1 MKRLYALAFSLGC
14 AVPMSALAADGIRV
28 QVLSAT
34 VKDQRIAGAEV
45 IVQKN
50 GESSLKG
57 TTGADGSVQFDKP
70 FGGADDGSV
79 SLIIKKEGY
88 SNLVVK
94 CPCDGLTYAVSPVMA
109 QNLDGMRIVLNW
121 GAQPSDLDSHL
132 VHPSTHVYFS
142 KKQGDLANL
151 DVDDT
156 TSYGPETITLEKKK
170 PGMKYLYAV
179 HNYTEGDKKGSLTVS
194 NGSQAKVFA
203 YVGSSLVRTFTPPK
217 GKAGNVWVVFGIG
230 ENGEFYDIN
239 KFTDVADRS
248 KVGEFMQGLIQ
259 GGGFQSVPEVTVDQT
274 RLADTLN
281 RQGEKAYHA
290 GKLDEAVSLYL
301 EAIANN
307 PEHGQAYSNLGLAY
321 QKLNRNAE
329 ALWANRKAI
338 ALASGK
344 AAATIRASSFYNIA
358 RVYEAD
364 GKYAEAL
371 ENFQSALSNKEHP
384 AYKTGIERMK
394 QQLGQN

>member
-57 TTGADGSVQFDKP
+57 TTGADGSVQFEKP
-70 FGGADDGSV
+70 FGGADDSSV

-88 SNLVVK
+88 ANLVVK
-94 CPCDGLTYAVSPVMA
+94 CPCDGLTYAVSPVMV
-109 QNLDGMRIVLNW
+109 QNLDGMRLVLNW

-132 VHPSTHVYFS
+132 VHPTTHVYFS

-156 TSYGPETITLEKKK
+156 TSYGPETVTLEKKK
-170 PGMKYLYAV
+170 PGVKYLYAV
-179 HNYTEGDKKGSLTVS
+179 HNYTEGDKKGSLTLS
-194 NGSQAKVFA
+194 NNSQAKVFA

-239 KFTDVADRS
+239 KFTDVAERG
-248 KVGEFMQGLIQ
+248 KVGEFMHGLIQ
-259 GGGFQSVPEVTVDQT
+259 GGGFQSVPEVTVDQM

-281 RQGEKAYHA
+281 KQGEKAYHA

-321 QKLNRNAE
+321 QKLNSNAE

>member
-1 MKRLYALAFSLGC
+1 MKRLFALAFSLGC
-14 AVPMSALAADGIRV
+14 AVPVSAMAADAIKV
-28 QVLSAT
+28 QILSAT
-34 VKDQRIAGAEV
+34 VKDQKIAGAEV
-45 IVQKN
+45 IAQKN
-50 GESSLKG
+50 GEASIKG
-57 TTGADGSVQFDKP
+57 TTAADGTVRFEKP
-70 FGGADDGSV
+70 FGGADDSAV
-79 SLIIKKEGY
+79 SLIVKKDGY

-94 CPCDGLTYAVSPVMA
+94 CPCDGLSYAISPVMS

-132 VHPSTHVYFS
+132 VHPSTHVFYS
-142 KKQGDLANL
+142 AKKGDLANL

-156 TSYGPETITLEKKK
+156 TSYGPETVTLEKKK
-170 PGMKYLYAV
+170 NGVKYLYAV
-179 HNYTEGDKKGSLTVS
+179 HNYTEGDKQGSVTLS
-194 NGSQAKVFA
+194 NNSQAKVFV

-230 ENGEFYDIN
+230 DNGEFYDIN
-239 KFTDVADRS
+239 KFTDVKDRGQ
-248 KVGEFMQGLIQ
+248 VGSFMQGLIK
-259 GGGFQSVPEVTVDQT
+259 GGGFQSVPEVSVDQT

-281 RQGEKAYHA
+281 KQGEKTYHE

-358 RVYEAD
+358 RVYEGEQKWAD
-364 GKYAEAL
+364 AL
-371 ENFQSALSNKEHP
+371 ENFQSALGQKDHD
-384 AYKTGIERMK
+384 AYKKGIVRMK
-394 QQLGQN
+394 EKLGQN

>member
-1 MKRLYALAFSLGC
+1 MKRLFALAFSLGC
-14 AVPMSALAADGIRV
+14 AVSSSALAADGIRV

-34 VKDQRIAGAEV
+34 VKDQKIAGAEV
-45 IVQKN
+45 IAQKN
-50 GESSLKG
+50 GESSVKG
-57 TTGADGSVQFDKP
+57 TTAADGTVRFEKP
-70 FGGADDGSV
+70 FGGLDDGSV
-79 SLIIKKEGY
+79 NLIIKKDGY

-94 CPCDGLTYAVSPVMA
+94 CPCDGLTYAMSPVMLR
-109 QNLDGMRIVLNW
+109 NLDGMRIVLNW

-142 KKQGDLANL
+142 QKQGDLANL

-156 TSYGPETITLEKKK
+156 SSYGPETITLEKKK
-170 PGMKYLYAV
+170 PGVKYLYAV
-179 HNYTEGDKKGSLTVS
+179 HNFSEGGSQGSLTLS
-194 NGSQAKVFA
+194 NNSQAKVFV

-239 KFTDVADRS
+239 KFSDGNGRDDVGA
-248 KVGEFMQGLIQ
+248 FMQRILKD
-259 GGGFQSVPEVTVDQT
+259 GFQSVPEVTVDQT

-281 RQGEKAYHA
+281 KQGEKAYHE

-358 RVYEAD
+358 RVYESD
-364 GKYAEAL
+364 SKWAEAL
-371 ENFQSALSNKEHP
+371 ENFQSALSNKQND
-384 AYKTGIERMK
+384 AYTKGIERMK
-394 QQLGQN
+394 EKLGQN

>member
-1 MKRLYALAFSLGC
+1 MRRLFALAFSLGC
-14 AVPMSALAADGIRV
+14 AVSSSALAADGIRV

-34 VKDQRIAGAEV
+34 VKDQKIGGAEV
-45 IVQKN
+45 IAQKN
-50 GESSLKG
+50 GESSVKG
-57 TTGADGSVQFDKP
+57 TTAADGTVRFEKP

-79 SLIIKKEGY
+79 SLIFKKEGY

-94 CPCDGLTYAVSPVMA
+94 CPCDGLTYAMSPVML

-121 GAQPSDLDSHL
+121 GAQPADLDSHL

-142 KKQGDLANL
+142 QKQGDLANL
-151 DVDDT
+151 DVDDV

-170 PGMKYLYAV
+170 LGVKYLYAV
-179 HNYTEGDKKGSLTVS
+179 HNFTEGDKQGSLTLS
-194 NGSQAKVFA
+194 NTSQAKVFV

-239 KFTDVADRS
+239 KFTDVKDRD
-248 KVGEFMQGLIQ
+248 KVGDFMQGLIK
-259 GGGFQSVPEVTVDQT
+259 GGGFQSVPEVSVDQT
-274 RLADTLN
+274 RLADSLN
-281 RQGEKAYHA
+281 KQGEKAYHE

-358 RVYEAD
+358 RVYESD
-364 GKYAEAL
+364 SKWAEAL
-371 ENFQSALSNKEHP
+371 ENFQSALSNKEND
-384 AYKTGIERMK
+384 AYKKGIDRMK
-394 QQLGQN
+394 EKLGQN

>member
-1 MKRLYALAFSLGC
+1 MKRLFALAFSLGC
-14 AVPMSALAADGIRV
+14 AVSSSALAAEGIRV

-34 VKDQRIAGAEV
+34 VKDQKIAGAE
-45 IVQKN
+45 IIAQKN
-50 GESSLKG
+50 GESSVKG
-57 TTGADGSVQFDKP
+57 TTAADGTVRFEKP
-70 FGGADDGSV
+70 FGGTDDGTV
-79 SLIIKKEGY
+79 NLIIKKEGY

-94 CPCDGLTYAVSPVMA
+94 CPCDGLTYAMSPVMLR
-109 QNLDGMRIVLNW
+109 NLDGMRIVLNW

-142 KKQGDLANL
+142 AKQGDLANL

-170 PGMKYLYAV
+170 QGVKYLYAV
-179 HNYTEGDKKGSLTVS
+179 HNFSEGGSKGSLTLS
-194 NGSQAKVFA
+194 NNSQAKVFV

-239 KFTDVADRS
+239 KFSDGNGRDDVGA
-248 KVGEFMQGLIQ
+248 FMQGILKD
-259 GGGFQSVPEVTVDQT
+259 GFQSVPEVTVDQT
-274 RLADTLN
+274 RLADSLN
-281 RQGEKAYHA
+281 KQGEKAYHE

-358 RVYEAD
+358 RVYESDSKWAD
-364 GKYAEAL
+364 AL
-371 ENFQSALSNKEHP
+371 ENFQSALSNKEND
-384 AYKTGIERMK
+384 AYKKGIERMK
-394 QQLGQN
+394 EKLGQN

>member
-1 MKRLYALAFSLGC
+1 MKRSYVLAFSLGC
-14 AVPMSALAADGIRV
+14 AVPMSAWAADGIRI

-57 TTGADGSVQFDKP
+57 TTGADGSARFDKP
-70 FGGADDGSV
+70 FGGADDGAV

-94 CPCDGLTYAVSPVMA
+94 CPCDGLTYAISPVMV

-132 VHPSTHVYFS
+132 VHPSTHVFFS
-142 KKQGDLANL
+142 NQKGDKANL

-170 PGMKYLYAV
+170 PGVKYLYAV

-194 NGSQAKVFA
+194 NNSQAKVFA

-239 KFTDVADRS
+239 KFTDVTDRD
-248 KVGEFMQGLIQ
+248 KVGDFMQGLIQ

-281 RQGEKAYHA
+281 KQGEKAYHE

-344 AAATIRASSFYNIA
+344 NAATIRASSFYNIA

-371 ENFQSALSNKEHP
+371 ENFQSALGNKDHP

>member
-1 MKRLYALAFSLGC
+1 MKRLFALAFSLGC
-14 AVPMSALAADGIRV
+14 AVSSSALAADGIRV

-34 VKDQRIAGAEV
+34 VKDQKIAGAEV
-45 IVQKN
+45 IAQKN
-50 GESSLKG
+50 GESSVKG
-57 TTGADGSVQFDKP
+57 TTAADGTVRFEKP

-94 CPCDGLTYAVSPVMA
+94 CPCDGLTYAISPVMR

-142 KKQGDLANL
+142 QKQGDLANL

-170 PGMKYLYAV
+170 PGVKYLYAV
-179 HNYTEGDKKGSLTVS
+179 HNFSEGGTKGSLTLS
-194 NGSQAKVFA
+194 NNSQAKVFV

-230 ENGEFYDIN
+230 GNGEFYDIN
-239 KFTDVADRS
+239 KFSDGNGRDDV
-248 KVGEFMQGLIQ
+248 GTFMQGILE
-259 GGGFQSVPEVTVDQT
+259 GGFQSVPEVTVDQT

-281 RQGEKAYHA
+281 KQGEKAYHE

-358 RVYEAD
+358 RVYESD
-364 GKYAEAL
+364 SKWAEAL
-371 ENFQSALSNKEHP
+371 ENFQSALSNKENE
-384 AYKTGIERMK
+384 AYKKGIQRMQEK
-394 QQLGQN
+394 LGQN

>member
-1 MKRLYALAFSLGC
+1 MKRLFALAFSLGC
-14 AVPMSALAADGIRV
+14 AVPVSAQAAEAIKV
-28 QVLSAT
+28 QILSAT
-34 VKDQRIAGAEV
+34 VKDQKIAGAEV
-45 IVQKN
+45 IAQKN
-50 GESSLKG
+50 GESSIKG
-57 TTGADGSVQFDKP
+57 TTAADGTVRFEKP
-70 FGGADDGSV
+70 FGGTDDSSV
-79 SLIIKKEGY
+79 SLIVKKDGY

-94 CPCDGLTYAVSPVMA
+94 CPCDGLSYAISPAMN

-142 KKQGDLANL
+142 AKQGDLANL

-156 TSYGPETITLEKKK
+156 TSYGPETVTLEKKK
-170 PGMKYLYAV
+170 NGVKYLYAV
-179 HNYTEGDKKGSLTVS
+179 HNYTEGDKQGSLTLS
-194 NGSQAKVFA
+194 NNSQAKVFV

-230 ENGEFYDIN
+230 DNGEFYDIN
-239 KFTDVADRS
+239 KFTDVKDRGQ
-248 KVGEFMQGLIQ
+248 VGSFMQGLIK
-259 GGGFQSVPEVTVDQT
+259 GGGFQSVPEVSVDQT
-274 RLADTLN
+274 RVADMQN
-281 RQGEKAYHA
+281 KQGEKAYHE

-344 AAATIRASSFYNIA
+344 AAATIKASSFYNIA
-358 RVYEAD
+358 RVYE
-364 GKYAEAL
+364 GEQKWAEAL
-371 ENFQSALSNKEHP
+371 ENFQSALSHKQHD
-384 AYKTGIERMK
+384 AYKKGIERMK
-394 QQLGQN
+394 EKLGQN